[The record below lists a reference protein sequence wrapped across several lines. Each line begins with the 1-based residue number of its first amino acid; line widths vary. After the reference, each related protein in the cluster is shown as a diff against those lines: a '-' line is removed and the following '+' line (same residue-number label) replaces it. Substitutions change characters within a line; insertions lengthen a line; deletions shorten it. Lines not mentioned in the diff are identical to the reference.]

1 MAFSCGFYNAVNHD
15 RTYNAMQFGDLFS
28 GLINDGVYA
37 TVGHAMTVAPV
48 GGMTVKVR
56 SGRAWFNKTWNVN
69 DSDYPLTVPESDLLL
84 PRIDAVILEVDTRV
98 SVRDNSLRI
107 VKGHPAN
114 NPEYP
119 TLTREN
125 GLYQYPLAY
134 INVRANVTNIT
145 TGDIEVVVGRS
156 PTPFVTGIVGVA
168 DISDFWE
175 QWDSQFHEW
184 FDELRTSMSGD
195 VAVNLQAQIEELK
208 VTMITS
214 SNKSSTSQAQSGT
227 NDTTWMTP
235 AKTLSF
241 YNYRLAS
248 QSEVQAATPSENT
261 HIVTPR
267 RLRDYMDSHKWNY
280 SSGSYNNDWV
290 PSNGLLGFYNSQ
302 VAARSDY
309 PGNTD
314 KIVTPNLLSTIL
326 ANYTPSGSQINIERI
341 ICTIT
346 PLSNVTDLGGPS
358 FYCLRYG
365 AVVYF
370 SHFIYFRINSDEPQ
384 GVTLRMNNLPY
395 PSIGYETYGI
405 LNATTGNPSS
415 NGPCMLHFGIG
426 RETGSDNA
434 ILSFR
439 PGPVGFLSGYEFSG
453 YVSITYLTE

>member
-290 PSNGLLGFYNSQ
+290 PSNGLLGFYNSK

-314 KIVTPNLLSTIL
+314 KIVTPNLLSAIL
-326 ANYTPSGSQINIERI
+326 ANYTPSGSVP
-341 ICTIT
+341 TIPQESGVGT
-346 PLSNVTDLGGPS
+346 VS
-358 FYCLRYG
+358 
-365 AVVYF
+365 A
-370 SHFIYFRINSDEPQ
+370 NSDYATVDNFNVQYLKYGPITLIFYSVHFTSKQNREFMPLIISGVPVPTVNYVIQ
-384 GVTLRMNNLPY
+384 GPLKAGISYAPNHMFAMTCTRLTGTTTQGIVEKYGENDANFLMNNDY
-395 PSIGYETYGI
+395 T
-405 LNATTGNPSS
+405 
-415 NGPCMLHFGIG
+415 
-426 RETGSDNA
+426 
-434 ILSFR
+434 
-439 PGPVGFLSGYEFSG
+439 FSG
-453 YVSITYLTE
+453 SAAYW